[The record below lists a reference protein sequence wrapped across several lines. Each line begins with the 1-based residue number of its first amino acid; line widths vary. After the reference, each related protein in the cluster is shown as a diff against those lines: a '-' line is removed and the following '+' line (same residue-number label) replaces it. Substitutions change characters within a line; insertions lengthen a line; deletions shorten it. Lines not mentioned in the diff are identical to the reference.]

1 DMTGWQNDSK
11 ALKSFLDN
19 IVTPEMFGNNIIAA
33 ADFAIS
39 SGGVLFTSNRVY
51 EVSQEFK
58 VPANT
63 VWISNNS
70 TVKQVGAALTVT
82 SASVIAPQS
91 NVRIIG
97 HLTLDMTG

>member
-1 DMTGWQNDSK
+1 PLNARLMLDNGEIVRSTVPNNTTNPNIDMTGWQNDSK

-63 VWISNNS
+63 VW
-70 TVKQVGAALTVT
+70 
-82 SASVIAPQS
+82 
-91 NVRIIG
+91 
-97 HLTLDMTG
+97 